1 MKANNTHISLETARL
16 LKDCGI
22 KSSLAWN
29 TDKAFIGD
37 WGMYSAIRRN
47 LPHEQEGY
55 SIDQYPAYTW
65 QEILWEYPEKFFGK
79 PFDFED
85 DTGDFTYHM
94 ATRDILHFLQHKQ
107 YDEADKYFRENCILI
122 NE

>member
-1 MKANNTHISLETARL
+1 MKANHTHISLETAKL

-22 KSSLAWN
+22 ESKYWYYKNHAGIFIREK
-29 TDKAFIGD
+29 DKDKDIIEMFGHHWKD
-37 WGMYSAIRRN
+37 NWY
-47 LPHEQEGY
+47 
-55 SIDQYPAYTW
+55 YPAYTW
-65 QEILWEYPEKFFGK
+65 SEILWEFPEKFFGK

-94 ATRDILHFLQHKQ
+94 ATRDILHLLQHKQ
-107 YDEADKYFRENCILI
+107 YDEADKYFRENCILT